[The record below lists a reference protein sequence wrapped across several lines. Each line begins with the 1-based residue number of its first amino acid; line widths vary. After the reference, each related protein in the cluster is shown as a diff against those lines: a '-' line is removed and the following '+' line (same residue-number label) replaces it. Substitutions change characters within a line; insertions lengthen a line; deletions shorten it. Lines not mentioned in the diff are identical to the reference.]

1 MSIQLILF
9 DLDGTLLTSEKQ
21 LSPASR
27 TALEK
32 AAAAGIHL
40 VPATGRFYS
49 AIPQAVRDLPFLRYF
64 VTINGAQVYDR
75 QTDQV
80 LLRRELS
87 CADAQAVY
95 DRLDRLPLLYDCYW
109 EDRAYMS
116 AAHLAQAEAFIPDP
130 HLLDLVKRLRQ
141 PLEDF
146 RGTMAGRGAQKIQAF
161 FPTPEQRQAATRELL
176 WAFPHLSLTSA
187 YPCNLEI
194 NSREATKG
202 AALTFLAGQL
212 GIPLRDTMAFGDG
225 SNDLSMLQAAGLG
238 VAMANAD
245 PSLKAAANYIAA
257 SNDEDGVARTMEHFC
272 IHPLD
277 SEPAYAD
284 PNAGRSSSPLGRLRE
299 LLGGAGEG

>member
-9 DLDGTLLTSEKQ
+9 DLDGTLLTSDKQ

-40 VPATGRFYS
+40 VPCTGRFFD
-49 AIPQAVRDLPFLRYF
+49 AIPQVIRDLPFLRYF
-64 VTINGAQVYDR
+64 VTINGAQIYDR

-80 LLRRELS
+80 LLRQEIS
-87 CADAQAVY
+87 PADAQAVY
-95 DRLDRLPLLYDCYW
+95 DRLDQMPLIYDCYW
-109 EDRAYMS
+109 ENQAFMP

-130 HLLDLVKRLRQ
+130 HLLELVRGLRQ

-161 FPTPEQRQAATRELL
+161 FPTPEQRQSAARDLM
-176 WAFPHLSLTSA
+176 WSFPHMSLTSS

-202 AALTFLAGQL
+202 AALTFLAQQL
-212 GIPLRDTMAFGDG
+212 DIPLRDTMAFGDG

-238 VAMANAD
+238 VAMENAD
-245 PSLKAAANYIAA
+245 PALKAAAKYIAA
-257 SNDEDGVARTMEHFC
+257 SNDDDGVAKTLEHFC

-277 SEPAYAD
+277 TEPAYED
-284 PNAGRSSSPLGRLRE
+284 PNAKQNASPLSRLKE
-299 LLGGAGEG
+299 LLGGPLSQ